1 MKFRLRTVWLT
12 ESKDILR
19 KYQTLK
25 EFSIETVGDNL
36 YITLK
41 GFEDLIKLSKRYG
54 ELIISASNVCCDNED
69 SIEIYDSYRE

>member
-1 MKFRLRTVWLT
+1 MKFRLHTTWLT
-12 ESKDILR
+12 ESKEILR
-19 KYQTLK
+19 KYPTLK
-25 EFSIETVGDNL
+25 KFSIETVGDNL

-54 ELIISASNVCCDNED
+54 ELIISAGNVCDSED